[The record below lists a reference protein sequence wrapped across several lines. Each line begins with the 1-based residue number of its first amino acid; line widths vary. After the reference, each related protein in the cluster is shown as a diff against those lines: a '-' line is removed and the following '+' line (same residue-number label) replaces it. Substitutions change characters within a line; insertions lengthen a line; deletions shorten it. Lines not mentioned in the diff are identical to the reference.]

1 MKDSNCTRK
10 TSDPNTVV
18 VIGNGM
24 VGHRFCEKLVEF
36 DVDRKFQIVTFCEEP
51 RAAYDR
57 VGLTQFFTNRDPEQL
72 MLTNT
77 QWYEEQGI
85 SLHVGDKATAI
96 DRELRVVRSE
106 NGKEIPYDIVVLATG
121 SYPFVPPIPGVDKD
135 GVFVYRTIE
144 DLQGILAYAQRV
156 EAAAVIGGGLLGLEA
171 AKATYDLGLETHVV
185 EFMPGLMPRQ
195 VDEAGS
201 NLLIKKIEELG
212 VHVHVKTATK
222 EIIGNGKVESMAFNS
237 GEAIDVG
244 MVIVS
249 AGIRPRDELA
259 RECGIEVHER
269 GGVVIN
275 DCLQTD
281 DPDIYAIGEVAL
293 HGGMIYG
300 LVAPGYEMA
309 EILAARLTG
318 DQTRTF
324 TGADLSTKL
333 KLMGVDVASF
343 GDYTADESTAK
354 PLTYEDPFGGIYKK
368 LLFTPDGKKL
378 VGGILVGDA
387 SDYGSL
393 MMLSKNETE
402 LTAEPGALVLGSSG
416 GGVAVSATEMPD
428 EAQVC
433 QCNSVSKGDICCAI
447 RDNEFTTV
455 GEVKTFTKAGTGCGG
470 CVPLVT
476 DLLKQELE
484 AAGLEINTD
493 LCEHF
498 PYTRQE
504 LFDIIK
510 VKEIKTFDSLIA
522 EYGHGNGCEIC
533 KPAVT
538 SMLASLWNENIM
550 FDKHQT
556 LQDTNDRFLANMQ
569 RGGLYSIIPRV
580 PGGEITPD
588 KLIALGS
595 IAKKYQLYTKITG
608 GQRIDMFGAQLHQ
621 LPDIWEE
628 LVNAGFESGHAYG
641 KALRTVKSCVGT
653 TWCRYAVQDSVK
665 FAIQVEERYRG
676 IRSPHKM
683 KAAVSGC
690 IRECAEAQGKDFGLI
705 ATEQGYNLYVCGNG
719 GSNPRHA
726 DLLASDIDEET
737 AIRHLDRFIMFYI
750 MTADKLTRTSVW
762 LEKMEGGI
770 DYLRDVIVH
779 DKLGICDEL
788 ERRMAHLVDTYKCEW
803 REVVMNPEIRQ
814 KFRQFINT
822 DETETG
828 IEFVSE
834 RGQQRPKYWEK
845 DLIPIEDVTLPSSAK
860 LKALRESPDKQWV
873 KVGSVSDFPYD
884 GGAAIKYG
892 NTQIAVFNF
901 SSRGEWY
908 ATQNMC
914 PHKKAFVLSRGIIG
928 DAQGTPKI
936 ACPLHKK
943 TFCLK
948 SGSCLSGEDYEVL
961 TFPVKVTD
969 NDVYL
974 ELPPQDELDAT
985 LSTENFCNIGA
996 LPRGPEKGA
1005 AKAPITPYLRMER
1018 PDGQLDYIGERAG
1031 VNVSESD
1038 ISNS

>member
-1 MKDSNCTRK
+1 M
-10 TSDPNTVV
+10 
-18 VIGNGM
+18 
-24 VGHRFCEKLVEF
+24 
-36 DVDRKFQIVTFCEEP
+36 
-51 RAAYDR
+51 
-57 VGLTQFFTNRDPEQL
+57 
-72 MLTNT
+72 
-77 QWYEEQGI
+77 
-85 SLHVGDKATAI
+85 
-96 DRELRVVRSE
+96 
-106 NGKEIPYDIVVLATG
+106 
-121 SYPFVPPIPGVDKD
+121 
-135 GVFVYRTIE
+135 
-144 DLQGILAYAQRV
+144 
-156 EAAAVIGGGLLGLEA
+156 LGLEA
-171 AKATYDLGLETHVV
+171 AKAAYDLGLETHVV
-185 EFMPGLMPRQ
+185 EFIPGLMPQQ

-212 VHVHVKTATK
+212 VQVHVDTATK
-222 EIIGNGKVESMAFNS
+222 EIIGNGKVEGMVFNS

-244 MVIVS
+244 MIIVS

-259 RECGIEVHER
+259 RECGIEVHDR
-269 GGVVIN
+269 GGVVVN
-275 DCLQTD
+275 DHLQTND
-281 DPDIYAIGEVAL
+281 TDIYAIGEVAL

-300 LVAPGYEMA
+300 LVAPGYEIA

-318 DQTRTF
+318 DETRVF
-324 TGADLSTKL
+324 AGADLSTKL

-343 GDYTADESTAK
+343 GDYTANESTAK
-354 PLTYEDPFGGIYKK
+354 PLTYEDPFGGVYKK
-368 LLFTPDGKKL
+368 LLFTSDGKKL

-393 MMLSKNETE
+393 MMLPKNETE

-416 GGVAVSATEMPD
+416 GVVVSATEMPD

-455 GEVKTFTKAGTGCGG
+455 EEVKAFTKAGTSCGG

-504 LFDIIK
+504 LFDIVK
-510 VKEIKTFDSLIA
+510 VKEIKTFDA
-522 EYGHGNGCEIC
+522 
-533 KPAVT
+533 
-538 SMLASLWNENIM
+538 
-550 FDKHQT
+550 
-556 LQDTNDRFLANMQ
+556 
-569 RGGLYSIIPRV
+569 
-580 PGGEITPD
+580 
-588 KLIALGS
+588 LIALGS

-628 LVNAGFESGHAYG
+628 LVNTGFESGHAYG

-676 IRSPHKM
+676 VRSPHKM

-705 ATEQGYNLYVCGNG
+705 ATEQGYNLYVCGND

-726 DLLASDIDEET
+726 NLLASDIDEET
-737 AIRHLDRFIMFYI
+737 AIKYLDRFIMLYI

-788 ERRMAHLVDTYKCEW
+788 EGRMEHLVDTYKCEW
-803 REVVMNPEIRQ
+803 REVVMNPDIRK

-828 IEFVSE
+828 IQFVSE
-834 RGQQRPKYWEK
+834 RGQHRPKYWEK
-845 DLIPIEDVTLPSSAK
+845 DLIPIEDVTVPSNAK

-873 KVGSVSDFPYD
+873 KVGNVSDFPYD

-892 NTQIAVFNF
+892 KTQIAVFNF
-901 SSRGEWY
+901 ASRGEWY

-943 TFCLK
+943 TFCLE
-948 SGSCLSGEDYEVL
+948 SGACLSGEDYEVL
-961 TFPVKVTD
+961 TFSVKVKD

-985 LSTENFCNIGA
+985 LSTENFCNVGA

-1005 AKAPITPYLRMER
+1005 AKDPITPYLRVER
-1018 PDGQLDYIGERAG
+1018 PDGQLDYIGERTG
-1031 VNVSESD
+1031 TQISESGSLD
-1038 ISNS
+1038 S

>member
-1 MKDSNCTRK
+1 M
-10 TSDPNTVV
+10 
-18 VIGNGM
+18 
-24 VGHRFCEKLVEF
+24 
-36 DVDRKFQIVTFCEEP
+36 
-51 RAAYDR
+51 
-57 VGLTQFFTNRDPEQL
+57 
-72 MLTNT
+72 
-77 QWYEEQGI
+77 
-85 SLHVGDKATAI
+85 
-96 DRELRVVRSE
+96 
-106 NGKEIPYDIVVLATG
+106 
-121 SYPFVPPIPGVDKD
+121 
-135 GVFVYRTIE
+135 
-144 DLQGILAYAQRV
+144 
-156 EAAAVIGGGLLGLEA
+156 LGLEA
-171 AKATYDLGLETHVV
+171 AKAAYDLGLETHVV

-195 VDEAGS
+195 VDETGS

-212 VHVHVKTATK
+212 VQVHVDTATK
-222 EIIGNGKVESMAFNS
+222 EIIGNGKVEGMVFNS

-244 MVIVS
+244 MIIVS

-259 RECGIEVHER
+259 RECGIEVHDR
-269 GGVVIN
+269 GGVVVN
-275 DCLQTD
+275 DHLQTND
-281 DPDIYAIGEVAL
+281 TDIYAIGEVAL

-318 DQTRTF
+318 DETRVF
-324 TGADLSTKL
+324 AGADLSTKL

-343 GDYTADESTAK
+343 GDYTANESIAK
-354 PLTYEDPFGGIYKK
+354 PLTYEDPFGGVYKK
-368 LLFTPDGKKL
+368 LLFTSDGKKL

-393 MMLSKNETE
+393 MMLPKNETE

-416 GGVAVSATEMPD
+416 GVVVSATEMPD

-447 RDNEFTTV
+447 RDNEFTTIE
-455 GEVKTFTKAGTGCGG
+455 EVKAFTKAGTSCGG

-504 LFDIIK
+504 LFDIVK
-510 VKEIKTFDSLIA
+510 VKEIKTFDA
-522 EYGHGNGCEIC
+522 
-533 KPAVT
+533 
-538 SMLASLWNENIM
+538 
-550 FDKHQT
+550 
-556 LQDTNDRFLANMQ
+556 
-569 RGGLYSIIPRV
+569 
-580 PGGEITPD
+580 
-588 KLIALGS
+588 LIALGS

-628 LVNAGFESGHAYG
+628 LVNTGFESGHAYG

-676 IRSPHKM
+676 VRSPHKM

-726 DLLASDIDEET
+726 NLLASDIDEET
-737 AIRHLDRFIMFYI
+737 AIKYLDRFIMLYI

-788 ERRMAHLVDTYKCEW
+788 EGRMEHLVDTYKCEW
-803 REVVMNPEIRQ
+803 REVVMNPDIRK

-828 IEFVSE
+828 IQFVSE
-834 RGQQRPKYWEK
+834 RGQHRPKYWEK
-845 DLIPIEDVTLPSSAK
+845 DLIPIEDVTVPSNAK

-873 KVGSVSDFPYD
+873 KVGNVSDFPYD

-892 NTQIAVFNF
+892 KTQTAVFNF
-901 SSRGEWY
+901 ASRGEWY

-943 TFCLK
+943 TFCLE
-948 SGSCLSGEDYEVL
+948 SGACLSGEDCEVL
-961 TFPVKVTD
+961 TFSVKVKD

-985 LSTENFCNIGA
+985 LSTENFCNVGA

-1005 AKAPITPYLRMER
+1005 AKDPITPYLRVER
-1018 PDGQLDYIGERAG
+1018 PDGQLDYIGERTG
-1031 VNVSESD
+1031 TQISESGSLD
-1038 ISNS
+1038 S

>member
-1 MKDSNCTRK
+1 M
-10 TSDPNTVV
+10 
-18 VIGNGM
+18 
-24 VGHRFCEKLVEF
+24 
-36 DVDRKFQIVTFCEEP
+36 
-51 RAAYDR
+51 
-57 VGLTQFFTNRDPEQL
+57 
-72 MLTNT
+72 
-77 QWYEEQGI
+77 
-85 SLHVGDKATAI
+85 
-96 DRELRVVRSE
+96 
-106 NGKEIPYDIVVLATG
+106 
-121 SYPFVPPIPGVDKD
+121 
-135 GVFVYRTIE
+135 
-144 DLQGILAYAQRV
+144 
-156 EAAAVIGGGLLGLEA
+156 LGLEA
-171 AKATYDLGLETHVV
+171 AKAAYDLGLETHVI

-195 VDEAGS
+195 VDETGS

-212 VHVHVKTATK
+212 VQVHVDTATK
-222 EIIGNGKVESMAFNS
+222 EIIGNGKVEGMVFNS

-244 MVIVS
+244 MIIVS

-259 RECGIEVHER
+259 RERGIEVHDR
-269 GGVVIN
+269 GGVVVN
-275 DCLQTD
+275 DHLQTND
-281 DPDIYAIGEVAL
+281 TDIYAIGEVAL

-318 DQTRTF
+318 DETRVF
-324 TGADLSTKL
+324 AGADLSTKL

-343 GDYTADESTAK
+343 GDYTANESTAK
-354 PLTYEDPFGGIYKK
+354 PLTYEDPFGGVYKK
-368 LLFTPDGKKL
+368 LLFTSDGKKL

-393 MMLSKNETE
+393 MMLPKNETE

-416 GGVAVSATEMPD
+416 GVVVSATEMPD

-455 GEVKTFTKAGTGCGG
+455 EEVKAFTKAGTSCGG

-504 LFDIIK
+504 LFDIVK
-510 VKEIKTFDSLIA
+510 VKEIKTFDA
-522 EYGHGNGCEIC
+522 
-533 KPAVT
+533 
-538 SMLASLWNENIM
+538 
-550 FDKHQT
+550 
-556 LQDTNDRFLANMQ
+556 
-569 RGGLYSIIPRV
+569 
-580 PGGEITPD
+580 
-588 KLIALGS
+588 LIALGS

-608 GQRIDMFGAQLHQ
+608 GQRINMFGAQLHQ

-628 LVNAGFESGHAYG
+628 LVNTGFESGHAYG

-676 IRSPHKM
+676 VRSPHKM

-726 DLLASDIDEET
+726 NLLASDIDEET
-737 AIRHLDRFIMFYI
+737 AIKYLDRFIMLYI

-788 ERRMAHLVDTYKCEW
+788 EGRMEHLVDTYKCEW
-803 REVVMNPEIRQ
+803 REVVMNPDIRK

-828 IEFVSE
+828 IQFVSE
-834 RGQQRPKYWEK
+834 RGQHRPKYWEK
-845 DLIPIEDVTLPSSAK
+845 DLIPIEDITLPSSAK
-860 LKALRESPDKQWV
+860 LKTLRESPDKQWV
-873 KVGSVSDFPYD
+873 KVGNVSDFPYD

-892 NTQIAVFNF
+892 KTQIAVFNF
-901 SSRGEWY
+901 ASRGEWY

-943 TFCLK
+943 TFCLE
-948 SGSCLSGEDYEVL
+948 SGACLSGEDYEVL
-961 TFPVKVTD
+961 TFSVKVKD

-985 LSTENFCNIGA
+985 LSTENFCNVGA

-1005 AKAPITPYLRMER
+1005 AKDPITPYLRVER
-1018 PDGQLDYIGERAG
+1018 PDGQLDYIGERTG
-1031 VNVSESD
+1031 TQISESGSLD
-1038 ISNS
+1038 S

>member
-1 MKDSNCTRK
+1 MKDSNFVEK
-10 TSDPNTVV
+10 TSEPKTVV

-36 DVDRKFQIVTFCEEP
+36 DVDRKLQIVTFCEEP

-96 DRELRVVRSE
+96 DRELRIVQSE
-106 NGKEIPYDIVVLATG
+106 NGKEIPYDLVVLATG

-144 DLQGILAYAQRV
+144 DLQGILDYAQKV

-171 AKATYDLGLETHVV
+171 AKATYDLGLKTHVV

-212 VHVHVKTATK
+212 VHVHVDTATK
-222 EIIGNGKVESMAFNS
+222 EITGNGKVEGMIFNS
-237 GEAIDVG
+237 GEVIDIG

-309 EILAARLTG
+309 ETLAARLTG
-318 DQTRTF
+318 DGTRTF

-343 GDYTADESTAK
+343 GDYTADESIAK
-354 PLTYEDPFGGIYKK
+354 PLTYEDPFGGVYKK
-368 LLFTPDGKKL
+368 LLFTSDGKKL

-402 LTAEPGALVLGSSG
+402 LTVEPGALVLGSSG
-416 GGVAVSATEMPD
+416 GGVVVSATEMPD

-455 GEVKTFTKAGTGCGG
+455 GEVKALTKAGTGCGG

-476 DLLKQELE
+476 DLLKGELE
-484 AAGLEINTD
+484 AAGLEISTD

-510 VKEIKTFDSLIA
+510 VKEIKTFDALIG

-569 RGGLYSIIPRV
+569 RGGLYSVIPRV

-595 IAKKYQLYTKITG
+595 IAKKYELYTKITG
-608 GQRIDMFGAQLHQ
+608 GQRIDMFGAQVHQ

-628 LVNAGFESGHAYG
+628 LVSAGFESGHAYG

-705 ATEQGYNLYVCGNG
+705 ATEKGYNVYVCGNG

-737 AIRHLDRFIMFYI
+737 AIKYLDRFIMFYI

-779 DKLGICDEL
+779 DKLGICTEL
-788 ERRMAHLVDTYKCEW
+788 EKRMEHLVDTYKCEW
-803 REVVMNPEIRQ
+803 REVVMNPEIRK

-822 DETETG
+822 DETEAG

-845 DLIPIEDVTLPSSAK
+845 DLIPIEDVTLPSSTK

-892 NTQIAVFNF
+892 KTQIAVFNF

-928 DAQGTPKI
+928 DAQGAPKI

-943 TFCLK
+943 TFCLE
-948 SGSCLSGEDYEVL
+948 SGACLSGEDYEVL
-961 TFPVKVTD
+961 TFPVKVKD
-969 NDVYL
+969 NEVYL
-974 ELPPQDELDAT
+974 ELPSQDELDAT
-985 LSTENFCNIGA
+985 LSTENFCNTGA

-1005 AKAPITPYLRMER
+1005 SEDPITPYLRVER

-1031 VNVSESD
+1031 ANVSEAD
-1038 ISNS
+1038 LLNS

>member
-1 MKDSNCTRK
+1 M
-10 TSDPNTVV
+10 
-18 VIGNGM
+18 
-24 VGHRFCEKLVEF
+24 
-36 DVDRKFQIVTFCEEP
+36 
-51 RAAYDR
+51 
-57 VGLTQFFTNRDPEQL
+57 
-72 MLTNT
+72 
-77 QWYEEQGI
+77 
-85 SLHVGDKATAI
+85 
-96 DRELRVVRSE
+96 
-106 NGKEIPYDIVVLATG
+106 
-121 SYPFVPPIPGVDKD
+121 
-135 GVFVYRTIE
+135 
-144 DLQGILAYAQRV
+144 
-156 EAAAVIGGGLLGLEA
+156 LGLET
-171 AKATYDLGLETHVV
+171 AKAAYDLGLETHVV

-212 VHVHVKTATK
+212 VQVHVDTATK
-222 EIIGNGKVESMAFNS
+222 EIISNGKVEGMVFNS
-237 GEAIDVG
+237 GEAIDIG
-244 MVIVS
+244 MIIVS

-259 RECGIEVHER
+259 RECGIEVHDR
-269 GGVVIN
+269 GGVVVN
-275 DCLQTD
+275 DHLQTND
-281 DPDIYAIGEVAL
+281 TDIYAIGEVAL

-318 DQTRTF
+318 DETRVF
-324 TGADLSTKL
+324 AGADLSTKL

-343 GDYTADESTAK
+343 RDYTANESTVK
-354 PLTYEDPFGGIYKK
+354 PLTYEDPFGGVYKK
-368 LLFTPDGKKL
+368 LLFTSDGKKL

-416 GGVAVSATEMPD
+416 GVVVSATEMPD

-455 GEVKTFTKAGTGCGG
+455 EEVKAFTKAGTSCGG

-504 LFDIIK
+504 LFDIVK
-510 VKEIKTFDSLIA
+510 VKEIKTFDA
-522 EYGHGNGCEIC
+522 
-533 KPAVT
+533 
-538 SMLASLWNENIM
+538 
-550 FDKHQT
+550 
-556 LQDTNDRFLANMQ
+556 
-569 RGGLYSIIPRV
+569 
-580 PGGEITPD
+580 
-588 KLIALGS
+588 LIALGS

-628 LVNAGFESGHAYG
+628 LVNTGFESGHAYG

-676 IRSPHKM
+676 VRSPHKM

-726 DLLASDIDEET
+726 NLLASDIDEET
-737 AIRHLDRFIMFYI
+737 AIKYLDRFIMLYI

-788 ERRMAHLVDTYKCEW
+788 EGRMEHLVDTYKCEW
-803 REVVMNPEIRQ
+803 REVVMNPDIRK

-828 IEFVSE
+828 IQFVSE
-834 RGQQRPKYWEK
+834 RGQHRPKYWEK
-845 DLIPIEDVTLPSSAK
+845 DLIPIEDITLPSSAK
-860 LKALRESPDKQWV
+860 LKTLRESPDKQWV
-873 KVGSVSDFPYD
+873 KVGNVSDFPYD

-892 NTQIAVFNF
+892 KTQIAVFNF
-901 SSRGEWY
+901 ASRGEWY

-943 TFCLK
+943 TFCLE
-948 SGSCLSGEDYEVL
+948 SGACLSGEDYEVL
-961 TFPVKVTD
+961 TFSVKVKD

-985 LSTENFCNIGA
+985 LSTENFCNVGA

-1005 AKAPITPYLRMER
+1005 AKDPITPYLRVER
-1018 PDGQLDYIGERAG
+1018 PDGQLDYIGERTG
-1031 VNVSESD
+1031 TQISESGSLD
-1038 ISNS
+1038 F

>member
-1 MKDSNCTRK
+1 M
-10 TSDPNTVV
+10 
-18 VIGNGM
+18 
-24 VGHRFCEKLVEF
+24 
-36 DVDRKFQIVTFCEEP
+36 
-51 RAAYDR
+51 
-57 VGLTQFFTNRDPEQL
+57 
-72 MLTNT
+72 
-77 QWYEEQGI
+77 
-85 SLHVGDKATAI
+85 
-96 DRELRVVRSE
+96 
-106 NGKEIPYDIVVLATG
+106 
-121 SYPFVPPIPGVDKD
+121 
-135 GVFVYRTIE
+135 
-144 DLQGILAYAQRV
+144 
-156 EAAAVIGGGLLGLEA
+156 LGLEA
-171 AKATYDLGLETHVV
+171 AKAAYDLGLETHVV
-185 EFMPGLMPRQ
+185 EFIPGLMPQQ

-212 VHVHVKTATK
+212 VQVHVDTATK
-222 EIIGNGKVESMAFNS
+222 EIIGNGKVEGMVFNS

-244 MVIVS
+244 MIIVS

-259 RECGIEVHER
+259 RECGIEVHDR
-269 GGVVIN
+269 GGVVVN
-275 DCLQTD
+275 DHLQTND
-281 DPDIYAIGEVAL
+281 TDIYAIGEVAL

-318 DQTRTF
+318 DETRVF
-324 TGADLSTKL
+324 AGADLSTKL

-343 GDYTADESTAK
+343 GDYTANESTAK
-354 PLTYEDPFGGIYKK
+354 PLTYEDPFGGVYKK
-368 LLFTPDGKKL
+368 LLFTSDGKKL

-393 MMLSKNETE
+393 MMLPKNETE

-416 GGVAVSATEMPD
+416 GVVVSATEMPD

-447 RDNEFTTV
+447 RDNEFTTIE
-455 GEVKTFTKAGTGCGG
+455 EVKAFTKAGTSCGG

-504 LFDIIK
+504 LFDIVK
-510 VKEIKTFDSLIA
+510 VKEIKTFDA
-522 EYGHGNGCEIC
+522 
-533 KPAVT
+533 
-538 SMLASLWNENIM
+538 
-550 FDKHQT
+550 
-556 LQDTNDRFLANMQ
+556 
-569 RGGLYSIIPRV
+569 
-580 PGGEITPD
+580 
-588 KLIALGS
+588 LIALGS

-628 LVNAGFESGHAYG
+628 LVNTGFESGHAYG

-676 IRSPHKM
+676 VRSPHKM

-726 DLLASDIDEET
+726 NLLASDIDEET
-737 AIRHLDRFIMFYI
+737 AIKYLDRFIMLYI

-788 ERRMAHLVDTYKCEW
+788 EGRMEHLVDTYKCEW
-803 REVVMNPEIRQ
+803 REVVMNPDIRK

-828 IEFVSE
+828 IQFVSE
-834 RGQQRPKYWEK
+834 RGQHRPKYWEK
-845 DLIPIEDVTLPSSAK
+845 DLIPIEDITLPSSAK

-873 KVGSVSDFPYD
+873 KVGNVSDFPYD

-892 NTQIAVFNF
+892 KTQIAVFNF
-901 SSRGEWY
+901 ASRGEWY

-948 SGSCLSGEDYEVL
+948 SGACLSGEDYEVL
-961 TFPVKVTD
+961 TFSVKVKD

-985 LSTENFCNIGA
+985 LSTENFCNVGA

-1005 AKAPITPYLRMER
+1005 AKDPITPYLRVER
-1018 PDGQLDYIGERAG
+1018 PDGQLDYIGERTG
-1031 VNVSESD
+1031 TQISESGSLD
-1038 ISNS
+1038 S